1 MSGES
6 AFDSASAFL
15 AGLVFFFIGLDGI
28 RSSLKGLAS
37 REMRR
42 RAQRA
47 TASPLRAALLG
58 IGLGAITQS
67 ATAVAFVLGGLV
79 STRFLSLQR
88 ALTVVAFANPGTALL
103 AFLAAINLNVATL
116 WVIGLAGLAMR
127 QRRLAHHNAVFGALL
142 GIGFLLFGLVE
153 LKLAAAPLGKAAWF
167 EAITAALNV
176 SLLLAFVVGTALR
189 LVIQSSSA
197 IAVILIALCGKGLIE
212 PTQAIMV
219 IHGTGIGIGLSV
231 LMLGQGLRGDARR
244 ISYWQAIINVLSGSF
259 MGGWL
264 LLAWV
269 GVLPSIIELL
279 SRTSLKIETVLA
291 TGFFVQM
298 SMGAVFNALLSPAAP
313 RILSRLVP
321 DHAEEELAKPAFISE
336 NASNTPEIAVELVRR
351 EQVRILRAAP
361 ALLDRA
367 RLDRTQSTSRS
378 TAALHTS
385 LVALHTEIASFLAE
399 CTEHAH
405 AHTESTLFVHA
416 IGREQVVGELID
428 AIDAL
433 GTEVSAM
440 SDGTS
445 ASTLCGGLVE
455 ATDAM
460 LHVLAD
466 ALEGTDE
473 MDREILAAMTSDRS
487 EQLES
492 VRRSATSTRFGTP
505 REQAA
510 TLYAI
515 SLFERV
521 MYLARRLA
529 PEAAV

>member
-1 MSGES
+1 MSSEA
-6 AFDSASAFL
+6 AFDAAAAFL

-58 IGLGAITQS
+58 IGFGAIAQS

-79 STRFLSLQR
+79 STRFLSLRR

-153 LKLAAAPLGKAAWF
+153 LKLAAAPLGKAEWF
-167 EAITAALNV
+167 EAITAALNS
-176 SLLLAFVVGTALR
+176 SLLLAFIVGTALR

-212 PTQAIMV
+212 PTQAMMV

-231 LMLGQGLRGDARR
+231 LMLGHGLRGDARR
-244 ISYWQAIINVLSGSF
+244 ISYWQAILNGLSASF
-259 MGGWL
+259 MGMWL
-264 LLAWV
+264 LLAWM
-269 GVLPSIIELL
+269 GLLPSIIDLL
-279 SRTSLKIETVLA
+279 SHASLTIETVLA

-298 SMGAVFNALLSPAAP
+298 SMGAVFNALLSANAP
-313 RILSRLVP
+313 HILSRLVP

-336 NASNTPEIAVELVRR
+336 NTSDSPELAVELVQR

-367 RLDRTQSTSRS
+367 RLDRTQSTSCS
-378 TAALHTS
+378 SAALRTS
-385 LVALHTEIASFLAE
+385 LVALHTEITIFLAE

-405 AHTESTLFVHA
+405 AHEASALLVHA

-492 VRRSATSTRFGTP
+492 VRRSAASTRFGTP

-521 MYLARRLA
+521 VYLARRLS

>member
-1 MSGES
+1 
-6 AFDSASAFL
+6 
-15 AGLVFFFIGLDGI
+15 
-28 RSSLKGLAS
+28 
-37 REMRR
+37 
-42 RAQRA
+42 
-47 TASPLRAALLG
+47 
-58 IGLGAITQS
+58 
-67 ATAVAFVLGGLV
+67 
-79 STRFLSLQR
+79 
-88 ALTVVAFANPGTALL
+88 
-103 AFLAAINLNVATL
+103 
-116 WVIGLAGLAMR
+116 
-127 QRRLAHHNAVFGALL
+127 
-142 GIGFLLFGLVE
+142 
-153 LKLAAAPLGKAAWF
+153 
-167 EAITAALNV
+167 
-176 SLLLAFVVGTALR
+176 
-189 LVIQSSSA
+189 
-197 IAVILIALCGKGLIE
+197 
-212 PTQAIMV
+212 
-219 IHGTGIGIGLSV
+219 
-231 LMLGQGLRGDARR
+231 
-244 ISYWQAIINVLSGSF
+244 
-259 MGGWL
+259 
-264 LLAWV
+264 
-269 GVLPSIIELL
+269 
-279 SRTSLKIETVLA
+279 VLA

-298 SMGAVFNALLSPAAP
+298 SMGAVFNALLSANAP

-336 NASNTPEIAVELVRR
+336 NNSDSPELAVELVQR

-367 RLDRTQSTSRS
+367 RLDRTHSTSGS
-378 TAALHTS
+378 SAALHTS

-405 AHTESTLFVHA
+405 AHEAGTLLVHA

-492 VRRSATSTRFGTP
+492 VRRSAASTHFGTP

-521 MYLARRLA
+521 VYLARRLS

>member
-1 MSGES
+1 VSSES
-6 AFDSASAFL
+6 AFDGAAAFL

-58 IGLGAITQS
+58 IGFGAIAQS

-79 STRFLSLQR
+79 STRFLTLRR

-116 WVIGLAGLAMR
+116 WLIGLAGLAMR
-127 QRRLAHHNAVFGALL
+127 QRRLAHHNAALGALL

-167 EAITAALNV
+167 EAITAVLNS
-176 SLLLAFVVGTALR
+176 SLLLAFIVGTALR

-212 PTQAIMV
+212 PTQAMMV

-231 LMLGQGLRGDARR
+231 LMLGHGLRGDARR
-244 ISYWQAIINVLSGSF
+244 ISYWQAILNSL
-259 MGGWL
+259 
-264 LLAWV
+264 
-269 GVLPSIIELL
+269 SIIELL
-279 SRTSLKIETVLA
+279 SHASLTIETVLA

-298 SMGAVFNALLSPAAP
+298 SMGAVFNALLSANAP

-336 NASNTPEIAVELVRR
+336 NNSDSPELAVELVQR

-367 RLDRTQSTSRS
+367 RLDRTHSTSGS
-378 TAALHTS
+378 SAALHTS

-405 AHTESTLFVHA
+405 AHEAGTLLVHA

-492 VRRSATSTRFGTP
+492 VRRSAASTHFGTP

-521 MYLARRLA
+521 VYLARRLS